1 MLNTADLQRVRAEKA
16 AACLI
21 LADKFC
27 DEPDSEDAGNIM
39 RVIRYIF
46 EKEIISMPYSNL
58 FLSISSSFK
67 LTVFLKISV

>member
-27 DEPDSEDAGNIM
+27 AEPDSEDAGNIM
-39 RVIRYIF
+39 RVIRLDMHHVVSELQSFILFTYIKHF
-46 EKEIISMPYSNL
+46 IQTCHYL
-58 FLSISSSFK
+58 HL
-67 LTVFLKISV
+67 